1 LNGLILELGGPDH
14 AAAQRPVEPPGA
26 SPSPWVLLLGLYV
39 LTLAA
44 QFTSLAFGRIQ
55 PEHDFATM
63 LLPSLLFLSVLTL
76 PALWIGLPQV
86 PHPQTSDQA
95 RCSRRRLFHQAL
107 VIHVQ
112 RVFRKPL

>member
-1 LNGLILELGGPDH
+1 MNFKPRNLRELAEIVIGDNKLFEY
-14 AAAQRPVEPPGA
+14 RSSSYITRFFEECD
-26 SPSPWVLLLGLYV
+26 L
-39 LTLAA
+39 
-44 QFTSLAFGRIQ
+44 
-55 PEHDFATM
+55 DFAHDGSTRWSWTASRLAE
-63 LLPSLLFLSVLTL
+63 LLQDPQ
-76 PALWIGLPQV
+76 PAQV